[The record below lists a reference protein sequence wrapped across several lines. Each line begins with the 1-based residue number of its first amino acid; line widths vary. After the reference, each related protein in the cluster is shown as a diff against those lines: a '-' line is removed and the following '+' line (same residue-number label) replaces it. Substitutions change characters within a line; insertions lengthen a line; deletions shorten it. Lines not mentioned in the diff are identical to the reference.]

1 LGARLRARR
10 EELRMTQTE
19 LSKKSGVSRT
29 TISALEQ
36 DEERIVMTK
45 TLYKLAEALD
55 TTVDQLFFA
64 GSV

>member
-1 LGARLRARR
+1 
-10 EELRMTQTE
+10 MTQTE